1 MWGTALR
8 SRICWRYSRG
18 SVRWIVLSRIR
29 RGALHSC
36 TSGGARML
44 ERRERLFRVWSFLG
58 LRWKS
63 SLRDRFVLTFNCL
76 LFVMWF
82 IDFGYMLITLMWCGA
97 FVWLVWWFGLSL
109 FSGEVDG
116 FLVGVRLRILSLLKI
131 HWTTHLFC
139 FGHLKLRMGLENWN
153 VWKKKIYRRWE
164 RGVASG
170 SSFKNCQCVNLSSSK
185 KYFQSGMLDIFGYF

>member
-1 MWGTALR
+1 MIWFRFRVVSNLRQWRHWSGGMRRIPKCIHSVCGWVMWGTALR

-82 IDFGYMLITLMWCGA
+82 IDFGYMLTTLMWCGA
-97 FVWLVWWFGLSL
+97 FVWLVWWLGLSL

-116 FLVGVRLRILSLLKI
+116 FLVGVGLRILSL
-131 HWTTHLFC
+131 
-139 FGHLKLRMGLENWN
+139 
-153 VWKKKIYRRWE
+153 
-164 RGVASG
+164 
-170 SSFKNCQCVNLSSSK
+170 Q
-185 KYFQSGMLDIFGYF
+185 